1 MHSPRLIAD
10 ILREQKPALSFE
22 FFPPKTQEGADTLF
36 QTISELKSL
45 SPAYVSVTYGA
56 GGSTRGLTHDLVVRL
71 SQELKFTIVSHL
83 TCVGSSKEEI
93 HRILERYNENG
104 IHNILA
110 LRGDAP
116 KSDNGE
122 WRPHPNGFHY
132 ATEMV
137 AFIKKH
143 FPQMG
148 IGVAGVPEGHP
159 ETPNRLKEIEYL
171 KAKVDAGADYICT
184 QLFFD
189 NHDFYDYRERCAL
202 AGIHVP
208 IVAGIMPITSR
219 KGMQRMAELSLGS
232 RFPARLLRALARA
245 EDDAYAE
252 NVGIHWATEQVLDLI
267 DNGVAG
273 VHFYTLNKSKA
284 TLKIYDS
291 LGIKRSYGIQH

>member
-148 IGVAGVPEGHP
+148 IGVAGFPEGHP